1 MPYVYAKWEQFTTKD
16 GLPNDHIFAVKA
28 DGDRVWI
35 GTEDGLACLH
45 KKTRTI
51 QAWREEDGLPW
62 RVVASIDVHASPA
75 DVICNRPEP
84 KNEGDLQFSFQH
96 VLSAAMLDG
105 DVNTENICD
114 DVVDDPK
121 YTGARPKVNFILH
134 EDRSNVILVAPS
146 QVVVKTKDG
155 RELSH
160 ERIYPIG
167 HPEEPLAPDQFR
179 DLYAKFTR
187 SILPEAEISKTADA
201 INRLETLENVQE
213 ELAGLYS

>member
-1 MPYVYAKWEQFTTKD
+1 MID
-16 GLPNDHIFAVKA
+16 GLGEKWVMSEIWVKKYPCCF
-28 DGDRVWI
+28 
-35 GTEDGLACLH
+35 LLH
-45 KKTRTI
+45 RQIDSVIELKTKHNLSL
-51 QAWREEDGLPW
+51 EE
-62 RVVASIDVHASPA
+62 VASIDVHASPA

-114 DVVDDPK
+114 DVVNDPK

-134 EDRSNVILVAPS
+134 DDRSNVILVAPS
-146 QVVVKTKDG
+146 QVVIKTKDG

-167 HPEEPLAPDQFR
+167 HPEEPLAPGQFR

-187 SILPEAEISKTADA
+187 SVLPEGEISRTADA
-201 INRLETLENVQE
+201 INRLETLENVQK